1 VVNELSLKQIVWENL
16 RFFVEIIFGQI
27 LFTLQPTLDYQDRQD
42 HLRLK
47 IRGLTQKKMNMI
59 FKIFLIY

>member
-47 IRGLTQKKMNMI
+47 IRGLTQKKNEHDI
-59 FKIFLIY
+59 

>member
-47 IRGLTQKKMNMI
+47 ISGLTQKKNEHDI
-59 FKIFLIY
+59 